1 MAEALAP
8 RAFAVGSV
16 RRAATAGAMS
26 AVAVCRGEGV
36 VSGFVG
42 ADKRVGVLLGSR
54 LTTSSRSRGLGTH
67 GSFSRKDLTRF
78 FSRVVTVG
86 AHATSEARANRSSR
100 VFPATAPECDAPWVT
115 EVNALA
121 EFITRSKRLLVITGA
136 GCSTESNV
144 PDYRSPKG
152 AYSTGFKP
160 MTHQDFTKSEANQKR
175 YWARSFFGWR
185 RFAEQ
190 TAPNDA
196 HRAVAAL
203 QEEKKIYRLI
213 TQNVDRLH
221 QAGGSVP
228 DSVLELHGTAHEVVC
243 VRCEHV
249 SPRPAF
255 QKLLA
260 ELNPEIAKRA
270 YADVSLDDTGEASV
284 PKTLKTRPDGDV
296 EVDGEIVPNFVVPKC
311 KACGGG
317 PLKPKVV
324 FFGDSVPVETH
335 ARATEA
341 SQQCDAVLI
350 IGSSVSTFSAF
361 RLVRDAAA
369 RNVPVAILTKG
380 ETRADDLAQLKVEKL
395 AGETLPL
402 VLRAARRMEMYG
414 Y

>member
-1 MAEALAP
+1 
-8 RAFAVGSV
+8 
-16 RRAATAGAMS
+16 
-26 AVAVCRGEGV
+26 
-36 VSGFVG
+36 
-42 ADKRVGVLLGSR
+42 
-54 LTTSSRSRGLGTH
+54 
-67 GSFSRKDLTRF
+67 
-78 FSRVVTVG
+78 
-86 AHATSEARANRSSR
+86 
-100 VFPATAPECDAPWVT
+100 
-115 EVNALA
+115 
-121 EFITRSKRLLVITGA
+121 
-136 GCSTESNV
+136 
-144 PDYRSPKG
+144 
-152 AYSTGFKP
+152 
-160 MTHQDFTKSEANQKR
+160 
-175 YWARSFFGWR
+175 
-185 RFAEQ
+185 
-190 TAPNDA
+190 
-196 HRAVAAL
+196 
-203 QEEKKIYRLI
+203 
-213 TQNVDRLH
+213 VDRLH

-296 EVDGEIVPNFVVPKC
+296 EVDGEIVANFVVPKC